1 VARSHPRYPIHKAF
15 KAALTSRVRSGR
27 WPAEAEDMTK
37 VMEAI
42 SAPYYEVDADEIWRN
57 SSGTRHV
64 AGAKVPLLVIH
75 PDDDPIIKVEE
86 AEKLAIAAA
95 GNDLV
100 RVWTVPHGSHGLL
113 EAADPVWTNAVY
125 REFFERWAVYAER
138 GPVADRSNGK
148 LVYSEE

>member
-1 VARSHPRYPIHKAF
+1 
-15 KAALTSRVRSGR
+15 
-27 WPAEAEDMTK
+27 

-42 SAPYYEVDADEIWRN
+42 SAPYYEVTADEIWSN
-57 SSGTRHV
+57 AAGTGHIG
-64 AGAKVPLLVIH
+64 GAKVPLLVIH

-86 AEKLAIAAA
+86 AEKLAIAAV
-95 GNDLV
+95 GNDKV

-113 EAADPVWTNAVY
+113 ESADPDWTHAVY

-138 GPVADRSNGK
+138 GAVADRANGK